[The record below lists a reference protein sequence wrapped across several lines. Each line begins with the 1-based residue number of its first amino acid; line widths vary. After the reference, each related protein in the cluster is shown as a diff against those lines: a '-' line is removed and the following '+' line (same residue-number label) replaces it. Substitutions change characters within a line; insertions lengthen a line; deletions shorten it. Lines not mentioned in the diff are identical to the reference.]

1 MVKYLNKEGL
11 EKVFEIVKG
20 NQDTLEN
27 DITQV
32 LNGMSSTIDGKADSS
47 DVYSKSEIDDLIGNI
62 NANGGDAIPRYVY
75 FKADTEGE
83 ENTPTTQMSR
93 HIEST
98 NIKDADGNLLSNIT
112 DVIGALDSGDVIIF
126 EGNDYYGSSYSWVQT
141 MIGDDATVSYAVLYH
156 QGETVYVT
164 DGNAIYRLVVSQPY
178 LHTYH
183 TYLTA
188 VNYALTN
195 DEKAKLTNL
204 PSDVY
209 SKTEVNDLIDGI
221 DVSGGGNIV
230 KLTQAEYDALEA
242 KDENTIYIITDA
254 PAVTVPDGS
263 DVDLSDYY
271 TKSEVDGLIDGVDVD
286 LSDYY
291 TKSETDTLVNE
302 NKGVQSVSVS
312 DDEKYLFAATYN
324 NAVTLNQT
332 ILRTENSNKNS
343 FGFAQDVDYLNQS
356 HIFQALSRFA
366 DVYNDSNY
374 YSIKQTGTPMGDYI
388 SSRLYTIIINT
399 SDGNITSGSQPKV
412 LMTINSTVTLEFNSS
427 QSSYAGTFVFKE
439 NGEVLDTWGSYFGYY
454 GLGISSSGIDMQ
466 TTLNTNNYGKY
477 SKFGLFINIPLDST
491 VVVNDTYKDMLK
503 VIPPVSKN
511 MESFWYTT
519 SDNARCYI
527 LTDKNY
533 SSAIKKA
540 SSSEDGL
547 MSKESYSKLNSLPN
561 DAYSKSEIDGLL
573 DGIDT
578 GGSDGISSIEPSTS
592 DEMLY
597 ATVDEETKAATLGQ
611 NILKENN
618 DKEHCFGY
626 DDENIT
632 SDWLRK
638 DLVFKTYGEVVNSPL
653 ADEGEE
659 IELRKFSIDV
669 AKTFEAVTTTNPT
682 AFTSSFT
689 VYGTSSNVYFEMCK
703 SGDDLKIGIYTLKTG
718 VYDGQVKNG
727 VLTKNGVISD
737 SNYVLLSAD
746 DEAEIYLPFDY
757 SSSILSYPTLYV
769 KKLPY
774 IELTHYIKYQGDKK
788 GYILTD
794 RNCKDTVLD
803 NLDIRTYGVGLQLNK
818 YSDSRYIS
826 LEQNALSPSPMVN
839 GIGYKDVSSLNL
851 QTMSLDYH
859 RTNYYTTITEYGR
872 GNWDAYLIDPNYEW
886 NNIDGDFVDTVFSN
900 GYKLVMNISYNSSD
914 NNGTIVTLKILDSS
928 SNPLTW
934 GEDVYFKT
942 WDNSSPAYE
951 VTFKTS
957 DYDLEKVF
965 TRWIKLYVASYITFE
980 PVETYSSI
988 HIKENMSS
996 KPTHYLNLIDGT
1008 QANLLTANNFVEATT
1023 SLKLITYI
1031 KKSDYQSRYG
1041 DIVYAYGG
1049 SWDYGYITIPLL
1061 KSDNASSVSSGIISR
1076 DDWNK
1081 LHALPDEA
1089 YSKSEVDALIDGI
1102 DVSGGDV
1109 DLTGYATEEWVGDNY
1124 YNKTYVDG
1132 IVSNVGTQI
1141 NSKLP
1146 IDSFNTWSEGVAM
1159 SANVY
1164 SKSEIDNKLGDINT
1178 ILENILS

>member
-62 NANGGDAIPRYVY
+62 NANVGDAIPRYVY
-75 FKADTEGE
+75 LKADTEGE
-83 ENTPTTQMSR
+83 ENTPTTSIER

-126 EGNDYYGSSYSWVQT
+126 EGNDYYGSSYSWVQGV
-141 MIGDDATVSYAVLYH
+141 IGDDATVSYAVLYH

-195 DEKAKLTNL
+195 DEKAKLMNL

-209 SKTEVNDLIDGI
+209 SKTEVNDLI
-221 DVSGGGNIV
+221 
-230 KLTQAEYDALEA
+230 
-242 KDENTIYIITDA
+242 
-254 PAVTVPDGS
+254 
-263 DVDLSDYY
+263 
-271 TKSEVDGLIDGVDVD
+271 
-286 LSDYY
+286 
-291 TKSETDTLVNE
+291 
-302 NKGVQSVSVS
+302 
-312 DDEKYLFAATYN
+312 
-324 NAVTLNQT
+324 
-332 ILRTENSNKNS
+332 
-343 FGFAQDVDYLNQS
+343 
-356 HIFQALSRFA
+356 
-366 DVYNDSNY
+366 
-374 YSIKQTGTPMGDYI
+374 
-388 SSRLYTIIINT
+388 
-399 SDGNITSGSQPKV
+399 
-412 LMTINSTVTLEFNSS
+412 
-427 QSSYAGTFVFKE
+427 
-439 NGEVLDTWGSYFGYY
+439 
-454 GLGISSSGIDMQ
+454 
-466 TTLNTNNYGKY
+466 
-477 SKFGLFINIPLDST
+477 
-491 VVVNDTYKDMLK
+491 
-503 VIPPVSKN
+503 
-511 MESFWYTT
+511 
-519 SDNARCYI
+519 
-527 LTDKNY
+527 
-533 SSAIKKA
+533 
-540 SSSEDGL
+540 
-547 MSKESYSKLNSLPN
+547 
-561 DAYSKSEIDGLL
+561 

-632 SDWLRK
+632 SGWLRK
-638 DLVFKTYGEVVNSPL
+638 DLVFRTYGEVVNSPL

-659 IELRKFSIDV
+659 IELRKFAVDV
-669 AKTFEAVTTTNPT
+669 ARTYEAVTTTNPT

-746 DEAEIYLPFDY
+746 DEAEIYLPFGDRN
-757 SSSILSYPTLYV
+757 SILSYPTLYV
-769 KKLPY
+769 KKPPY

-803 NLDIRTYGVGLQLNK
+803 NLDIRANSVGLQINK
-818 YSDSRYIS
+818 YSDSGYIS
-826 LEQNALSPSPMVN
+826 LNQNALSSAPMVN
-839 GIGYKDVSSLNL
+839 GIGYKNTSDLNL
-851 QTMSLDYH
+851 QSFSLSYH
-859 RTNYYTTITEYGR
+859 RTGFYTTITEYGR
-872 GNWDAYLIDPNYEW
+872 GNWDAYLIDPDGQW
-886 NNIDGDFVDTVFSN
+886 SSADGDVVDTVFSN
-900 GYKLVMNISYNSSD
+900 GDKLVRNVSYNS
-914 NNGTIVTLKILDSS
+914 NGGGSTVTLKIVDSS
-928 SNPLTW
+928 GNPITW
-934 GEDVYFKT
+934 GDDVYFKT
-942 WDNSSPAYE
+942 WNNSNAHE
-951 VTFKTS
+951 VTFNTS
-957 DYDLEKVF
+957 DYNSEKVF
-965 TRWIKLYVASYITFE
+965 TQWIKLYVASSITFE
-980 PVETYSSI
+980 SVEWSSNI
-988 HIKENMSS
+988 PIKENMSS

-1008 QANLLTANNFVEATT
+1008 QADLLTPNNFAAATS

-1031 KKSDYQSRYG
+1031 KKNDASYLEG
-1041 DIVYAYGG
+1041 DIEYEYGG
-1049 SWDYGYITIPLL
+1049 SYTYGYIKIPRL
-1061 KSDNASSVSSGIISR
+1061 KSSNVSTASSGIISR

-1081 LHALPDEA
+1081 LQALPDEA

-1102 DVSGGDV
+1102 DVSGASGGGNIVKLTQAEYDALEEKDENTIYIITDAPAVTVPDGSDVDLSDYYTKSEVDGLIDGIDVSGGGNV